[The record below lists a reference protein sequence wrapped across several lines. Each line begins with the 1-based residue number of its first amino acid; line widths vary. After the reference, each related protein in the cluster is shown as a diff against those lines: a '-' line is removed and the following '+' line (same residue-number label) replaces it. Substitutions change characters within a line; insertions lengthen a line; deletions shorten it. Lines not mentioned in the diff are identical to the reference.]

1 MDAPVVPDHPE
12 PAPSDVPPLS
22 KSLRSS
28 TTPPDFEN
36 TGSSGPSNGRSSV
49 DSASDKQLS
58 QAGDADSTKTGS
70 TGLSKLLAS
79 RRNRKKKKKESLKL
93 VDELPTTLEADGN
106 DRKVPGITTHKRASS
121 TSLLPTESNSTQDD
135 TSNLLTDDSEPDR

>member
-93 VDELPTTLEADGN
+93 VDELPTTLEAEST
-106 DRKVPGITTHKRASS
+106 DRKVPGITHKRASS

>member
-12 PAPSDVPPLS
+12 PAPSDVSPLP
-22 KSLRSS
+22 KSLRSN
-28 TTPPDFEN
+28 TTPPDLET

-93 VDELPTTLEADGN
+93 VDELPSTLETESN
-106 DRKVPGITTHKRASS
+106 DRKVAGLSHKRASS